1 MMEVIKTTNLSK
13 SYNNTTVLHDL
24 NLTVLKGEVYGFIG
38 KNGAGKTTTI
48 NLILSLIEA
57 DHGNILINNK
67 EIKAKDQLYK
77 SKIGYVPDVPVFPGY
92 MSSKDYLTY
101 TLDIFNLKKGD
112 YKNKIQDVLDFV
124 DLPNDSKKVSSF
136 SRGMKQRLAIAQ
148 ALIHDPEILIM
159 DEPTSALDPIGRNDV
174 MNIIYKLR
182 GSKTIFYSTHI
193 LEDVERVCDKI
204 GILDNGVLLVE
215 DTLDN
220 IKKDY
225 YNNKIYIET
234 KNHSKDLI
242 KKINDINLVENTRIE
257 QNGVICNLNG
267 NIDENTLLK
276 KLMELDETIIEF
288 SKVKTSLEDVFIRL
302 TNDKI
307 T

>member
-1 MMEVIKTTNLSK
+1 MEVIKTTNLSK